1 MEERMQKRVFGYIRE
16 YQMIE
21 GKDRV
26 IAGVSGGA
34 DSICML
40 HMLIEFQKEIP
51 FALSVVHIN
60 HELREEEAAK
70 DAEFVE
76 QICREYDIPCKVFSY
91 DVAAIAQ
98 DEKLSIEEAGRK
110 VRYQAFEK
118 YAVQWGGTKIALAHH
133 KNDVAET
140 MLHNLVRGSALTG
153 LCSVHPIRNPYIRP
167 LLCMNRE
174 EIEQYLKD
182 RHILWRTDS
191 SNQDIQYTRN
201 KIRHRVV
208 DYLVQEINPKAVEH
222 MADTAE
228 DLLAAEEYLCQ
239 EALRAQEFHGKQ
251 KGNSIWLSQF
261 LTEEASIIRR
271 YVLRNCFEQI
281 AGSRKNLSRKHLQ
294 EMDELFGKTVGKS
307 ICLPLGV
314 TASRVYQG
322 IKIETTK
329 EAGGILKAHAIAAP
343 IPIPGEY
350 SDEGFTIKCQV
361 FPKNE
366 DVIPE
371 KRYTKWFDY
380 DKIKGN
386 LVIRT
391 RKSGDFLVVDRS
403 GGKKKLKDYFIDIKV
418 PQEER
423 DAVLLLTA
431 DSEIIWVIGMRISE
445 KYKIDKNTGQ
455 ILSVQIKG
463 RNIHE

>member
-1 MEERMQKRVFGYIRE
+1 MQKRVLEYIRKYE
-16 YQMIE
+16 MIE

-34 DSICML
+34 DSICLLYML
-40 HMLIEFQKEIP
+40 MEFQKEIP

-70 DAEFVE
+70 DAKFVE
-76 QICREYDIPCKVFSY
+76 QICRGYNIPCKVFSY
-91 DVAAIAQ
+91 NVADIAQ
-98 DEKLSIEEAGRK
+98 DEKLSIEESGRK

-118 YAVQWGGTKIALAHH
+118 FAAQWGGTKIALAHH

-167 LLCMNRE
+167 LLCMNRA

-191 SNQDIQYTRN
+191 SNQDVYYTRN

-208 DYLVQEINPKAVEH
+208 DYLVREINPKAVEH

-239 EALRAQEFHGKQ
+239 EALRAKAAHGKQ
-251 KGNSIWLSQF
+251 KGDVIWLSWT
-261 LTEEASIIRR
+261 LTEEAPIIRR
-271 YVLRNCFEQI
+271 YVLRSCFEQI
-281 AGSRKNLSRKHLQ
+281 AGSRKNLSRNHLQ
-294 EMDELFGKTVGKS
+294 EMDKLFCKPVGKS

-314 TASRVYQG
+314 IVSRVYQG
-322 IKIETTK
+322 IVIATTK
-329 EAGGILKAHAIAAP
+329 EAGVVQAQAIAAP
-343 IPIPGEY
+343 VPIPGEY
-350 SDEGFTIKCQV
+350 RGKGFTIKCQV

-366 DVIPE
+366 NRIPE

-380 DKIKGN
+380 DKIRGN
-386 LVIRT
+386 LLIRT
-391 RKSGDFLVVDRS
+391 RKPGDFLVVNQS
-403 GGKKKLKDYFIDIKV
+403 GGKKKLKDYFIDTKV

-423 DAVLLLTA
+423 DDVLLLTA
-431 DSEIIWVIGMRISE
+431 DSEIIWIIGMRISE
-445 KYKIDKNTGQ
+445 KYKIDKNTEQ